1 MNASRTGTRNR
12 PSGNQGSKGEAPGA
26 RFLAV
31 EGFERLLELLV
42 ARGYLLIGPTVRDDV
57 IVYGEINGV
66 EDLPRGV
73 REIQGPGTYRLEQT
87 GDDALFAWAHG
98 PDSAKRFLF
107 PPRDPRQVTDR
118 DEHGRLTIERVPL
131 PEVNYAFVGLRPCD
145 LHAIEIQ
152 DRVFLLAGASYRA
165 RREDALVISVNC
177 GHPGATCFC
186 ASMHTG
192 PRSTSGFDIA
202 LTEIDEGFTAE
213 AGTQRGVEL
222 LAALNT
228 LDAGYE
234 QVSAALRVTRVA
246 ERQMQRT
253 LDTNDLPDLLY
264 RNREHPQ
271 WDDVG
276 ARCLTCTNCT
286 MVCPTC
292 FCYDFVDTVSLDGNT
307 ARRSRE
313 WSSCFTEEFSH
324 MASGSVRS
332 SAASRYRQ
340 WLTHKFAAWIDQ
352 FELSGCVGCGR
363 CITWCPVGIDVT
375 EEIKAIRSSDGGVE
389 MEEVR

>member
-1 MNASRTGTRNR
+1 MNASRTETSNR
-12 PSGNQGSKGEAPGA
+12 LSANREVDRGGAGA
-26 RFLAV
+26 RFLDAGV
-31 EGFERLLELLV
+31 FERLLALLV
-42 ARGYLLIGPTVRDDV
+42 QQGHVLVGPTVRDGA
-57 IVYGEINGV
+57 IVYDEIDGV

-73 REIQGPGTYRLEQT
+73 REVHGAGSYRLEQT
-87 GDDALFAWAHG
+87 GDGYFFSWAHG
-98 PDSAKRFLF
+98 HDSAKRFLF
-107 PPRDPRQVTDR
+107 PPRDLRQVTER
-118 DEHGRLTIERVPL
+118 DEHGHLEIERVPL

-165 RREDALVISVNC
+165 RREDAIFISVNC

-192 PRSTSGFDIA
+192 PRSSMGFDIA
-202 LTEIDEGFTAE
+202 LTEIEEGFTAE
-213 AGTQRGVEL
+213 VGTDRGAEL
-222 LAALNT
+222 LEALDVP
-228 LDAGYE
+228 DAGFE

-253 LDTNDLPDLLY
+253 LDTSDLPGLLY

-271 WDDVG
+271 WEEVG

-292 FCYDFVDTVSLDGNT
+292 FCYDIVDSVSLDGTT
-307 ARRSRE
+307 AQRSRE

-352 FELSGCVGCGR
+352 FESSGCVGCGR

-375 EEIKAIRSSDGGVE
+375 EEIKAIRASDGGFDL
-389 MEEVR
+389 EEVR